1 VSQLL
6 VCPQG
11 HTWWAPFSDGPAPA
25 YPGQSTCPRCGAAV
39 AVPPPAAT
47 PAPTPRPPPAA
58 PDPDPGETVTAN
70 VGLTIS
76 GVPVQ
81 FHVTVPTAPVR
92 LAVLLPVFREV
103 TETVVN
109 VAVKAIEAEGQTIS
123 CKAGCGACCRQLVP
137 ITETEARLLR
147 DMVQALPE
155 PRRSEV
161 LARFAEGLRRLE
173 QGGLLDKLRHP
184 ENFSLDELKP
194 IGLDYFHQGVPCPFL
209 EDESCS
215 IHPERPM
222 ACREY
227 LVTSPAEHCAN
238 PSAETVHCVSLAA
251 KVSNAV
257 SRIGLDPAARFIR
270 WVPLILALDWADR
283 HPDEEAPR
291 PGPEIVTEFF
301 KRLLEKKKEPT

>member
-1 VSQLL
+1 
-6 VCPQG
+6 
-11 HTWWAPFSDGPAPA
+11 
-25 YPGQSTCPRCGAAV
+25 
-39 AVPPPAAT
+39 
-47 PAPTPRPPPAA
+47 
-58 PDPDPGETVTAN
+58 VTAN
-70 VGLTIS
+70 VGLTVS
-76 GVPVQ
+76 GVPVRLS
-81 FHVTVPTAPVR
+81 VTVPTRPIR
-92 LAVLLPVFREV
+92 PAVLLPVFREL

-109 VAVKAIEAEGQTIS
+109 VAVKAVEAEGQTIS

-137 ITETEARLLR
+137 ITEIEARLLR
-147 DMVQALPE
+147 DLVHALPE

-184 ENFSLDELKP
+184 DNFTTEELSP
-194 IGLDYFHQGVPCPFL
+194 IGLDYFRQGVPCPFL

-238 PSAETVHCVSLAA
+238 PSAETVHCVPLAT

-257 SRIGLDPAARFIR
+257 SRIGLAPGARFIR
-270 WVPLILALDWADR
+270 WVPLILALEWADS

-291 PGPEIVTEFF
+291 PGPEVVTEFF
-301 KRLLEKKKEPT
+301 QRLLEKKKSPPGATA